1 MFRFGPLLCL
11 LLRLGQVCSGA
22 ISSYFSAERLQ
33 RGLAYSALVT
43 MYLAYLGAAGV
54 VYGMLLWPAIV
65 LHAILAAVLVR
76 DFSKTHAGKF
86 LV

>member
-1 MFRFGPLLCL
+1 MQRRDFILF
-11 LLRLGQVCSGA
+11 LGGA
-22 ISSYFSAERLQ
+22 AAAWVGLQ
-33 RGLAYSALVT
+33 RIRHNVSGLS
-43 MYLAYLGAAGV
+43 AGV